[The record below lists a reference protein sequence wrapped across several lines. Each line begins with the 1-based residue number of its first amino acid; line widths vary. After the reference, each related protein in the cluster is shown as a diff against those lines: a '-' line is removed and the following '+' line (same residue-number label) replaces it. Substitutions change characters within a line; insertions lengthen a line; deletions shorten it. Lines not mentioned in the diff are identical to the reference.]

1 MRQTLFVLFIT
12 LFSVIGYGYS
22 ANAMVPSIAFAEA
35 VNATPKPVMSAE
47 TKKIRRDC
55 RIKLRLNKLHMNLS
69 DSEKEAIK
77 RCIGS
82 KQL

>member
-12 LFSVIGYGYS
+12 LFSVIGYL

-47 TKKIRRDC
+47 TKK
-55 RIKLRLNKLHMNLS
+55 S
-69 DSEKEAIK
+69 DATAA
-77 RCIGS
+77 
-82 KQL
+82 

>member
-12 LFSVIGYGYS
+12 LFSVTGYS

-47 TKKIRRDC
+47 TKEIRRDC
-55 RIKLRLNKLHMNLS
+55 RINLGLNKLHMNLS

>member
-12 LFSVIGYGYS
+12 LFSVIGYS

-47 TKKIRRDC
+47 TKKNQT
-55 RIKLRLNKLHMNLS
+55 RLPHKI
-69 DSEKEAIK
+69 EVEQVTYE
-77 RCIGS
+77 S
-82 KQL
+82 K